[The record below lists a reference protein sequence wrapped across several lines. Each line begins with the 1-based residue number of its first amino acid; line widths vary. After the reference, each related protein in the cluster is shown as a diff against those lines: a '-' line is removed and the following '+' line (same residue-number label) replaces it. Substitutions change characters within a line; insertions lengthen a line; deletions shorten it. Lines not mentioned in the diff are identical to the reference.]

1 VAEDSLS
8 RIPSSPGIKLRQ
20 ATEIS
25 LGKKPPVT
33 LLDALRERSSEA
45 NLRRATDALMAAMPV
60 GRALEITPAVIAAAA
75 AGDVAQLLTL
85 FAEEVEPE
93 PEDFA
98 ALAELDR
105 EPPDRQT
112 LSAEE
117 ARRELGLP
125 AR

>member
-1 VAEDSLS
+1 MT
-8 RIPSSPGIKLRQ
+8 I
-20 ATEIS
+20 
-25 LGKKPPVT
+25 
-33 LLDALRERSSEA
+33 LDALRECSSEA
-45 NLRRATDALMAAMPV
+45 DLRRATDALIAAMPV
-60 GRALEITPAVIAAAA
+60 GRAVEITPDVIGAAA

-93 PEDFA
+93 PKELA
-98 ALAELDR
+98 ALAELER

-117 ARRELGLP
+117 VRRELGLP